1 MILLPSEKV
10 MRSLMAYID
19 SHADEFV
26 EDLRTLC
33 RQPSISAQ
41 NRGIDECVVTLERL
55 MRKAGVNVE
64 VISVKDGNPIVVGE
78 VEAKGAVETLGFYNH
93 YDVQPPE
100 PLELWES
107 PPFEAAVREGR
118 IIARG
123 VSDNKGNIMARLEAS
138 KAVKE
143 VLGEPPVNLRFLIE
157 GEEEMGSRNL
167 PSFVKEN
174 MGLLRA
180 DGYIWEGDGVDGED
194 RPVITLG
201 AKGILYV
208 ELRAKGAGADVHSS
222 RAPLVPNPAW
232 RLVWALSSM
241 KDSDERIRIFGWYD
255 DVVPPSDE
263 ELQLLKDAPFDEE
276 ADKRELGLK
285 DYLRGVTGVDS
296 RRTLYF
302 STTCNICGFD
312 AGYKGPG
319 TKTVLPSEARVK
331 VDFRLVE
338 AQKPDLLYQKLAEH
352 LKMNGFGDIEIVNY
366 GGYEAAKTS
375 PVDPF
380 VRRVVDVA
388 EKVYGSKPVVWPMT
402 AGTSPIY
409 LVRNWMGTP
418 VASGGGVGYPGSNVH
433 APNENIRI
441 MDYFKAIEMM
451 GHFIEEFGSP

>member
-1 MILLPSEKV
+1 MPSEKV

-174 MGLLRA
+174 ISILRA

-276 ADKRELGLK
+276 ADKRELGLR

-319 TKTVLPSEARVK
+319 TKTVLPSEAMAK

-338 AQKPDLLYQKLAEH
+338 AQKPE
-352 LKMNGFGDIEIVNY
+352 V
-366 GGYEAAKTS
+366 
-375 PVDPF
+375 
-380 VRRVVDVA
+380 
-388 EKVYGSKPVVWPMT
+388 
-402 AGTSPIY
+402 
-409 LVRNWMGTP
+409 
-418 VASGGGVGYPGSNVH
+418 
-433 APNENIRI
+433 
-441 MDYFKAIEMM
+441 
-451 GHFIEEFGSP
+451 